1 MLIPL
6 DNGGVR
12 EPFCLV
18 KVCNQ
23 TKIYEKSDEP
33 KEFPEGKVGKNNK
46 ETNRTGFDVEMFC
59 HNLLNLIILI
69 LLEPYPGSRLLTN
82 WIGCCSF
89 LKEGL

>member
-33 KEFPEGKVGKNNK
+33 KECQGGKGWKKNNK
-46 ETNRTGFDVEMFC
+46 ETNRTG
-59 HNLLNLIILI
+59 
-69 LLEPYPGSRLLTN
+69 PRLLKN
-82 WIGCCSF
+82 WIECCSI

>member
-33 KEFPEGKVGKNNK
+33 KEFPEGKVGRKTTRK
-46 ETNRTGFDVEMFC
+46 PIEQGLMLRCFA
-59 HNLLNLIILI
+59 II
-69 LLEPYPGSRLLTN
+69 
-82 WIGCCSF
+82 F
-89 LKEGL
+89 